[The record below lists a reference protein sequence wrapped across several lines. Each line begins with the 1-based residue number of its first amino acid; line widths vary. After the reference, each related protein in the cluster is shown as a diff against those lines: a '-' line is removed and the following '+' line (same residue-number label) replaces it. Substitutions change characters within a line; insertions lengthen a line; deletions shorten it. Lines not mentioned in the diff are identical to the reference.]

1 MLKVHV
7 LDELFHHSSNVAHGV
22 EVPAGARL
30 LFTNGQVG
38 TKPDGSTP
46 AATADQAEVI
56 FGRLTAVLERANM
69 PLVDIVRFT
78 VYLTDQADVKTFVQ
92 VRDGLM
98 GDHKPGAT
106 LLVVRGLARPELKIE
121 IEAVAAKVDR

>member
-7 LDELFHHSSNVAHGV
+7 LDQLHHHRSNVAHGV

-46 AATADQAEVI
+46 EATAEQVEVI
-56 FGRLTAVLERANM
+56 FDRLKAVLKAADM
-69 PLVDIVRFT
+69 T
-78 VYLTDQADVKTFVQ
+78 LTDIGCFDFYVTDRADIDPFAE
-92 VRDGLM
+92 VRDRIM

-106 LLVVRGLARPELKIE
+106 LLVVNGLARPELKIE
-121 IEAVAAKVDR
+121 IEAVAAKVD

>member
-1 MLKVHV
+1 MLNVHV
-7 LDELFHHSSNVAHGV
+7 LDQLHHHRSKVAHGV

-46 AATADQAEVI
+46 EATAEQVEVI
-56 FGRLTAVLERANM
+56 FDRLKAVLKAADMTLN
-69 PLVDIVRFT
+69 DIVCFD
-78 VYLTDQADVKTFVQ
+78 VYVTDRADIDPFAE
-92 VRDGLM
+92 VRDRIM

-106 LLVVRGLARPELKIE
+106 LLVVNGLARPELKIE
-121 IEAVAAKVDR
+121 IEAVAAKVD

>member
-7 LDELFHHSSNVAHGV
+7 LDELYHHSSNVAHGV

-38 TKPDGSTP
+38 TRPDGVTP
-46 AATADQAEVI
+46 ESTADQAGVI
-56 FGRLTAVLERANM
+56 FGRLTAVLQRANM
-69 PLVDIVRFT
+69 TLGDIVRFT

-106 LLVVRGLARPELKIE
+106 LLVIRGLARPELKME
-121 IEAVAAKVDR
+121 IEAVAAKVD

>member
-7 LDELFHHSSNVAHGV
+7 LDELYPHSSGVAHGV

-38 TKPDGSTP
+38 TRPDGATP
-46 AATADQAEVI
+46 EAAADQAEVI
-56 FGRLTAVLERANM
+56 FGRLKAVLAAADM
-69 PLVDIVRFT
+69 TLGDVVRFD
-78 VYLTDQADVKTFVQ
+78 VYVTDAADVKTFVQ
-92 VRDGLM
+92 VRDRFM

-106 LLVVRGLARPELKIE
+106 LLVVKALARPELKIE
-121 IEAVAAKVDR
+121 VEAVAAKVD

>member
-7 LDELFHHSSNVAHGV
+7 LDQLHHHRSNVAHGV

-46 AATADQAEVI
+46 EATAEQVEVI
-56 FGRLTAVLERANM
+56 FDRLKAVLKAADMTLN
-69 PLVDIVRFT
+69 DIVCFD
-78 VYLTDQADVKTFVQ
+78 VYVTDRADIDPFAE
-92 VRDGLM
+92 VRDRIM
-98 GDHKPGAT
+98 GDHKLGAT
-106 LLVVRGLARPELKIE
+106 LLVVNGLARPGLKIE
-121 IEAVAAKVDR
+121 IEAVAAKVD

>member
-7 LDELFHHSSNVAHGV
+7 LDQLHHHRSNVAHGV

-38 TKPDGSTP
+38 TKSDGSTP
-46 AATADQAEVI
+46 EATAEQVEVI
-56 FGRLTAVLERANM
+56 FERLKAVLKAADMTLN
-69 PLVDIVRFT
+69 DIVRFD
-78 VYLTDQADVKTFVQ
+78 VYVTDRADIDPFAE
-92 VRDGLM
+92 VRDRVM

-106 LLVVRGLARPELKIE
+106 LLVVKGLARPELKIE
-121 IEAVAAKVDR
+121 IEAVAAKVD

>member
-7 LDELFHHSSNVAHGV
+7 VDELYPHSSKVAHGV

-38 TKPDGSTP
+38 TRPDGTTP
-46 AATADQAEVI
+46 ETAAEQLEIAFERLRAILAAARMTFADV
-56 FGRLTAVLERANM
+56 
-69 PLVDIVRFT
+69 VRFD
-78 VYLTDQADVKTFVQ
+78 VYFTDRADVKTFVEI
-92 VRDGLM
+92 RDRIM

-106 LLVVRGLARPELKIE
+106 FLVISGLARPELKIE
-121 IEAVAAKVDR
+121 VEAVAAKVD

>member
-7 LDELFHHSSNVAHGV
+7 LDELYPHSSNIAHGV

-38 TKPDGSTP
+38 TRPDGATP
-46 AATADQAEVI
+46 EAAADQAEVI
-56 FGRLTAVLERANM
+56 FGRLKAVLAAADM
-69 PLVDIVRFT
+69 TLGDVVRFD
-78 VYLTDQADVKTFVQ
+78 VYVTEAADVKTFVQ
-92 VRDGLM
+92 VRDRFM

-106 LLVVRGLARPELKIE
+106 LLVVNGLARPELKIE
-121 IEAVAAKVDR
+121 VEAVAAKVD

>member
-7 LDELFHHSSNVAHGV
+7 LDELYHHSSHVAHGV

-38 TKPDGSTP
+38 TRPDGATP
-46 AATADQAEVI
+46 EAAADQAEVI
-56 FGRLTAVLERANM
+56 FGRLKAILAAADMTLGDV
-69 PLVDIVRFT
+69 VRFD
-78 VYLTDQADVKTFVQ
+78 VYVTDPADVKIFVQ
-92 VRDGLM
+92 VRDRFM

-106 LLVVRGLARPELKIE
+106 LLVIKALARPELKIE
-121 IEAVAAKVDR
+121 VEAVAAKVD

>member
-7 LDELFHHSSNVAHGV
+7 LDELHHHRSNVAHGV

-46 AATADQAEVI
+46 EATAEQVEVI
-56 FGRLTAVLERANM
+56 FERLKAVLKAADMTLN
-69 PLVDIVRFT
+69 DIVRFD
-78 VYLTDQADVKTFVQ
+78 VFVTDRADIDPFAE
-92 VRDGLM
+92 VRDRVM

-106 LLVVRGLARPELKIE
+106 LLVVNGLARPQLKIE
-121 IEAVAAKVDR
+121 IEAVAAKVD